1 MDLDDFI
8 TLATPEGIELEMSL
22 AGAGSRAIAGGT
34 DLVLRLVLIGALA
47 AAVAAAGEL
56 GTAVFTAG
64 SFAVFFGY
72 DVLFEVL
79 GHGQTP
85 GKRLSGLRVVQSDGR
100 PVDLR
105 SSAVRNLARLIDGLP
120 LFYVPTVVS
129 ILATRNNQRP
139 GDLAADTIVI
149 RSPRRARRR
158 GGAGRRRDRRARAP
172 GAASRR
178 DREPSGAEPASRA
191 ARAAPSAGNDWDVS
205 GISAEELAVVRRFL
219 ERREGLTPEAR
230 RALAGRLAEG
240 LRPRVSGAG
249 AGGSAEGFLETLATA
264 KAARG
269 GRLAR
274 PGQQD

>member
-1 MDLDDFI
+1 VDLDDFI

-22 AGAGSRAIAGGT
+22 AGVGSRAIAGGI
-34 DLVLRLVLIGALA
+34 DLVFRLVVIGALA
-47 AAVAAAGEL
+47 AGLGAAGDF
-56 GTAVFTAG
+56 GTAVFSVG

-79 GHGQTP
+79 GRGRTP

-139 GDLAADTIVI
+139 GDLAADTVVI
-149 RSPRRARRR
+149 RSPRRPGPR
-158 GGAGRRRDRRARAP
+158 AGRR
-172 GAASRR
+172 GAAG
-178 DREPSGAEPASRA
+178 EPDRA
-191 ARAAPSAGNDWDVS
+191 AWAGGGPDRTGALAAAADGWDVS

-219 ERREGLTPEAR
+219 ERRDGLAPEAR

-240 LRPRVSGAG
+240 LRPRVTGAG
-249 AGGSAEGFLETLATA
+249 AGGSAEVFLETLAAA

-269 GRLAR
+269 GQLAR
-274 PGQQD
+274 PGQPG

>member
-1 MDLDDFI
+1 VDLDDFI

-22 AGAGSRAIAGGT
+22 AGVGSRAIAGGT
-34 DLVLRLVLIGALA
+34 DLVFRLVLIGALA
-47 AAVAAAGEL
+47 AGLGAAGDF
-56 GTAVFTAG
+56 GTAVFSIG

-79 GHGQTP
+79 GRGRTP

-139 GDLAADTIVI
+139 GDLAADTVVI
-149 RSPRRARRR
+149 RSPRRASRRATR
-158 GGAGRRRDRRARAP
+158 RATAGAGARP
-172 GAASRR
+172 
-178 DREPSGAEPASRA
+178 DREGLA
-191 ARAAPSAGNDWDVS
+191 AAADGWDVS
-205 GISAEELAVVRRFL
+205 GISAAELAVVRRFL
-219 ERREGLTPEAR
+219 ERRDALAPEAR
-230 RALAGRLAEG
+230 RALAGRLADG
-240 LRPRVSGAG
+240 LRPRVSGVG
-249 AGGSAEGFLETLATA
+249 AGGSAEGFLEGLAAA
-264 KAARG
+264 KTARG
-269 GRLAR
+269 ERLAR